1 MRNQVDLKR
10 PAAIGP
16 AKKAIETA
24 YQKVI
29 AQRMQVAGRK
39 T

>member
-1 MRNQVDLKR
+1 MRNQVDISK

-16 AKKAIETA
+16 VKKAVETA

-39 T
+39 R